1 MHVAYD
7 IFSDLTRDDP
17 YPLYR
22 QMREEAPVHYD
33 GWAFNLTRHADVLL
47 AFSDARFS
55 SDRFG
60 TPDWLEPDDAQRL
73 KPLYDV
79 TNLFILFMDP
89 PDHTRLRSLIAQAFS
104 AKMVES
110 VRPKI
115 QTAVDELLEKVAPSG
130 QMDIIADLANPLPGI
145 VIAEMLG
152 VPKEDQPRFKQWA
165 NDYARF
171 LGTLGDNP
179 DLREAANHAVVELS
193 DYIREVA
200 AQRRVEPRDDLITAL
215 VQAEAEGECLTH
227 DELVATCFLLLFAGN
242 ETTTNL
248 IGNGALTLL
257 RNPDSHGQL
266 KENPALIRTAIEEF
280 LRWESPVQ
288 FTDRLVIEDVVI
300 SGQRIY
306 AGQTVRTILGAANR
320 DPAQFDNPETLDI
333 TRRPNRHI
341 AFAHG
346 IHFCL
351 GAPLARAEGQIA
363 ISTLAQRFPAL
374 AATTDHIEWQRN
386 HVFRALKSLPV
397 TLE

>member
-1 MHVAYD
+1 MQTTYD
-7 IFSDLTRDDP
+7 IFGDLTRDDP

-22 QMREEAPVHYD
+22 QMREEAPVHFD
-33 GWAFNLTRHADVLL
+33 GFAWSLTRHADVLL
-47 AFSDARFS
+47 AFTDPRFS

-60 TPDWLEPDDAQRL
+60 DPYWLEPEEALRV
-73 KPLYDV
+73 KPLYDI
-79 TNLFILFMDP
+79 TNLFLLFMDP
-89 PDHTRLRSLIAQAFS
+89 PDHTRLRGLVAQAFS
-104 AKMVES
+104 ARMVES

-115 QTAVDELLEKVAPSG
+115 QQAVDELLDRVAPAG
-130 QMDIIADLANPLPGI
+130 HMDVIADLANPLPGI

-152 VPKEDQPRFKQWA
+152 VPKEDQPRFKAWA

-179 DLREAANHAVVELS
+179 DLREAANRAVIELS

-200 AQRRVEPRDDLITAL
+200 AQRRAEPRDDLITAL
-215 VQAEAEGECLTH
+215 VQAEEEGERLTH

-248 IGNGALTLL
+248 IGNGVLTLL
-257 RNPDSHGQL
+257 RHPDAHQQL
-266 KENPALIRTAIEEF
+266 RDNPALIRTAIEEL

-288 FTDRLVIEDVVI
+288 FTN
-300 SGQRIY
+300 RIAIVDLEIDGERIL
-306 AGQTVRTILGAANR
+306 AGQNVRTIIGAANR
-320 DPAQFDNPETLDI
+320 DPAQFDNPESLDLG
-333 TRRPNRHI
+333 RRPNRHI

-363 ISTLAQRFPAL
+363 INTLVQRFPGL
-374 AATTDHIEWQRN
+374 AATTDRVEWQRN
-386 HVFRALKSLPV
+386 HVFRALKALPV
-397 TLE
+397 ALE

>member
-1 MHVAYD
+1 MQVTYD
-7 IFSDLTRDDP
+7 IFGDLTRNDP

-22 QMREEAPVHYD
+22 QMRDEAPVHFD
-33 GWAFNLTRHADVLL
+33 GWAWNLTRHADVLL
-47 AFSDARFS
+47 AFSDPRFA

-60 TPDWLEPDDAQRL
+60 TPDWLEPDEARRV

-79 TNLFILFMDP
+79 TNLFMLFMDP
-89 PDHTRLRSLIAQAFS
+89 PDHTRLRSLVAQAFS
-104 AKMVES
+104 ARMVES
-110 VRPKI
+110 VKPKI
-115 QTAVDELLEKVAPSG
+115 QTAVDELLDRVAPSG
-130 QMDIIADLANPLPGI
+130 QMDVIADLANPLPGI

-152 VPKEDQPRFKQWA
+152 VPKEDQPRFKDWA

-179 DLREAANHAVVELS
+179 DLREAANRAVIELS

-200 AQRRVEPRDDLITAL
+200 AQRRAEPRDDLITAL
-215 VQAEAEGECLTH
+215 VQAEAEGERLTH

-248 IGNGALTLL
+248 IGNGTLTLL
-257 RNPDSHGQL
+257 RNSDAHQQL
-266 KENPALIRTAIEEF
+266 RENPSLIRTAIEEF

-288 FTDRLVIEDVVI
+288 LTGRLVIEDLEI
-300 SGQRIY
+300 GGQRVL
-306 AGQTVRTILGAANR
+306 AGQSVRTILGAANR
-320 DPAQFDNPETLDI
+320 DPSQFDNPETFDI

-363 ISTLAQRFPAL
+363 VNTLVQRFPAL
-374 AATTDHIEWQRN
+374 AATTNEVEWQRN
-386 HVFRALKSLPV
+386 HVFRALASLPV

>member
-1 MHVAYD
+1 
-7 IFSDLTRDDP
+7 
-17 YPLYR
+17 
-22 QMREEAPVHYD
+22 
-33 GWAFNLTRHADVLL
+33 
-47 AFSDARFS
+47 
-55 SDRFG
+55 
-60 TPDWLEPDDAQRL
+60 
-73 KPLYDV
+73 
-79 TNLFILFMDP
+79 MDP
-89 PDHTRLRSLIAQAFS
+89 PDHTRLRGLVAQAFS
-104 AKMVES
+104 ARMVES

-115 QTAVDELLEKVAPSG
+115 QTAVDELLDKVAPTG
-130 QMDIIADLANPLPGI
+130 QMDVIADLANPLPGI

-179 DLREAANHAVVELS
+179 DLREAANRAVIELS

-215 VQAEAEGECLTH
+215 VQAEDEGERLTH

-248 IGNGALTLL
+248 IGNGTLTLL
-257 RNPDSHGQL
+257 RHPEAHSMLRD
-266 KENPALIRTAIEEF
+266 NPALIRTAIEEF

-288 FTDRLVIEDVVI
+288 FTDRLVIEDI
-300 SGQRIY
+300 EIGGQQIY
-306 AGQTVRTILGAANR
+306 AGQAVRTILGAANR

-363 ISTLAQRFPAL
+363 INTLVQRFPAL
-374 AATTDHIEWQRN
+374 AATTDQVEWQRN
-386 HVFRALKSLPV
+386 HVFRALSTLPV

>member
-1 MHVAYD
+1 MQTTYD
-7 IFSDLTRDDP
+7 IFSDLVRDDP

-22 QMREEAPVHYD
+22 QMREEDPVHYD
-33 GWAFNLTRHADVLL
+33 GWAWNLSRHADVLL
-47 AFSDARFS
+47 AFTDPRFS

-60 TPDWLEPDDAQRL
+60 EPTWLEPDEAARV
-73 KPLYDV
+73 KPLYDI

-89 PDHTRLRSLIAQAFS
+89 PDHTRLRGLVAQAFS

-115 QTAVDELLEKVAPSG
+115 QAAVDGLLDRVAQTG
-130 QMDIIADLANPLPGI
+130 QMDVIADLANPLPGI

-152 VPKEDQPRFKQWA
+152 VPKEDQPRFKEWA

-179 DLREAANHAVVELS
+179 ELRRDASRAVVELS

-200 AQRRVEPRDDLITAL
+200 AQRRVEPQDDLITAL
-215 VQAEAEGECLTH
+215 VQAEEEGERLTH

-248 IGNGALTLL
+248 IGNGTLTLL
-257 RNPDSHGQL
+257 RNPDALQQL
-266 KENPALIRTAIEEF
+266 RDNPSLIRTAVEEF

-288 FTDRLVIEDVVI
+288 FTDRLAIDDVVI
-300 SGQRIY
+300 DGHRIL
-306 AGQTVRTILGAANR
+306 AGQGVRTILGAANR
-320 DPAQFDNPETLDI
+320 DPAQFDNPETLDL

-363 ISTLAQRFPAL
+363 LNTLVQRFPAL
-374 AATTDHIEWQRN
+374 AAASPNVEWQRN

-397 TLE
+397 TLA

>member
-1 MHVAYD
+1 MQTTYD
-7 IFSDLTRDDP
+7 IFSDLVRDDP

-22 QMREEAPVHYD
+22 QMRDEAPVHFD
-33 GWAFNLTRHADVLL
+33 GHAWNLTRHADVLT
-47 AFSDARFS
+47 AFTDPRFS

-60 TPDWLEPDDAQRL
+60 TPDWFEPDYALQI
-73 KPLYDV
+73 KPLYDI

-89 PDHTRLRSLIAQAFS
+89 PDHTRLRGLVAQAFS

-115 QTAVDELLEKVAPSG
+115 QAAVDELLDRVAPTG
-130 QMDIIADLANPLPGI
+130 QMDITADLANPLPGI

-152 VPKEDQPRFKQWA
+152 VPKEDQPRFKEWA
-165 NDYARF
+165 NAYARF

-179 DLREAANHAVVELS
+179 ELRDDANQAVIELS

-200 AQRRVEPRDDLITAL
+200 GQRRVEPRDDLITAL
-215 VQAEAEGECLTH
+215 VQAEEQGERLTH

-248 IGNGALTLL
+248 IGNGVLTLL
-257 RNPDSHGQL
+257 RHPVALRQL
-266 KENPALIRTAIEEF
+266 REQPAMIRTAIEEF

-288 FTDRLVIEDVVI
+288 FTDRAVIEDI
-300 SGQRIY
+300 TIDGQRIE
-306 AGQTVRTILGAANR
+306 AGQYVRTILGAANR
-320 DPAQFDNPETLDI
+320 DPAQFDNPESLDLS
-333 TRRPNRHI
+333 RRPNRHI

-363 ISTLAQRFPAL
+363 INTLVQRFPAL
-374 AATTDHIEWQRN
+374 APASDRVEWQRN

-397 TLE
+397 TLQ

>member
-1 MHVAYD
+1 MQVTYD
-7 IFSDLTRDDP
+7 IFSDLVRDDP

-22 QMREEAPVHYD
+22 QMRDEAPVHFD
-33 GWAFNLTRHADVLL
+33 GHAWNLTRHADVLT
-47 AFSDARFS
+47 AFTDPRFS

-60 TPDWLEPDDAQRL
+60 TPDWFEPDYALQI
-73 KPLYDV
+73 KPLYDI

-89 PDHTRLRSLIAQAFS
+89 PDHTRLRGLVAQAFS

-115 QTAVDELLEKVAPSG
+115 QAAVDELLDKVAPAG
-130 QMDIIADLANPLPGI
+130 QMDIIANLANPLPGI

-152 VPKEDQPRFKQWA
+152 VPKEDQPRFKEWA
-165 NDYARF
+165 NAYARF

-179 DLREAANHAVVELS
+179 DLRDDANRAVIELS

-200 AQRRVEPRDDLITAL
+200 QQRRIEPRDDLITAL
-215 VQAEAEGECLTH
+215 VQAEEHGDHLTH

-248 IGNGALTLL
+248 IGNGILTLL
-257 RNPDSHGQL
+257 RYPDALRQL
-266 KENPALIRTAIEEF
+266 REQPALIRTAIEEF

-288 FTDRLVIEDVVI
+288 FTDRAVLEDI
-300 SGQRIY
+300 TIDGQRIE
-306 AGQTVRTILGAANR
+306 AGQYVRTILGAANR
-320 DPAQFDNPETLDI
+320 DPAQFEHPEMFDLS
-333 TRRPNRHI
+333 RRPNRHI

-363 ISTLAQRFPAL
+363 INTLVQRFPAL
-374 AATTDHIEWQRN
+374 APTGDRVEWQRN
-386 HVFRALKSLPV
+386 HVFRALTALPV
-397 TLE
+397 ALA

>member
-1 MHVAYD
+1 MQVTYD
-7 IFSDLTRDDP
+7 IFSDLVRDDP

-22 QMREEAPVHYD
+22 QMREEAPVHFD
-33 GWAFNLTRHADVLL
+33 GHAWNLSRHADVLT
-47 AFSDARFS
+47 AFTDPRFS

-60 TPDWLEPDDAQRL
+60 TPDWFEPDYALQI
-73 KPLYDV
+73 KPLYDI

-89 PDHTRLRSLIAQAFS
+89 PDHTRLRGLVAQAFS

-115 QTAVDELLEKVAPSG
+115 QAAVDELLDKVAPSG
-130 QMDIIADLANPLPGI
+130 QMDVTADLANPLPGI

-152 VPKEDQPRFKQWA
+152 VPKEDQPRFKEWA
-165 NDYARF
+165 NAYARF

-179 DLREAANHAVVELS
+179 ELRDDANRAVIELS

-200 AQRRVEPRDDLITAL
+200 QQRRIEPRDDLITAL
-215 VQAEAEGECLTH
+215 VQAEEHGERLTH

-248 IGNGALTLL
+248 IGNGVLTLL
-257 RNPDSHGQL
+257 RHPEAHRQL
-266 KENPALIRTAIEEF
+266 REQPALIRTAIEEF

-288 FTDRLVIEDVVI
+288 FTDRAVIEDI
-300 SGQRIY
+300 TIDGQRIE
-306 AGQTVRTILGAANR
+306 AGQYVRTILGAANR
-320 DPAQFDNPETLDI
+320 DPAQFDNPETLNLS
-333 TRRPNRHI
+333 RRPNRHI

-363 ISTLAQRFPAL
+363 INTLVQRFPAL
-374 AATTDHIEWQRN
+374 RPASDRVEWQRN
-386 HVFRALKSLPV
+386 HVFRALKALPV
-397 TLE
+397 SLQ